1 MAPALLPDHPIGSAR
16 SVMSADTAI
25 YVSKRLQCAAFALLC
40 LLAAQLVLAVA
51 SCEPEPAAM
60 GAARISL
67 EQPHT

>member
-1 MAPALLPDHPIGSAR
+1 MAPALLPDRPIGSAR
-16 SVMSADTAI
+16 SVMSADKAI
-25 YVSKRLQCAAFALLC
+25 YVSKRLQRAAFALLC

-67 EQPHT
+67 EQPNA